1 MSAGED
7 AENKRMKSAFL
18 CAAYLVCSLSGAAG
32 QESFAQRME
41 ALLAKER
48 ISAEEAAWFALI
60 GARLI
65 GEETF
70 ETAAFFIAQKERWL
84 APGLR
89 HNDALRCK
97 DAAQLI
103 AGAFR
108 IRGSLW
114 YALTKTGRTAFHLLQ
129 EKKMMS
135 AKDDPLL
142 EISGEAFLYC
152 LQKARDS

>member
-1 MSAGED
+1 VRSG
-7 AENKRMKSAFL
+7 FL
-18 CAAYLVCSLSGAAG
+18 FAAYLFCSLSGSGLCA
-32 QESFAQRME
+32 QEPFAQRME

-48 ISAEEAAWFALI
+48 ISAEEAAWFALV
-60 GARLI
+60 GARVT

-84 APGLR
+84 AARLR
-89 HNDALRCK
+89 HNDALRRK

-108 IRGSLW
+108 IRGGFW
-114 YALTKTGRTAFHLLQ
+114 YALTKSGRAAFHLLQ
-129 EKKMMS
+129 AKKMMDGK
-135 AKDDPLL
+135 ADPRQ

-152 LQKARDS
+152 LQKARGG